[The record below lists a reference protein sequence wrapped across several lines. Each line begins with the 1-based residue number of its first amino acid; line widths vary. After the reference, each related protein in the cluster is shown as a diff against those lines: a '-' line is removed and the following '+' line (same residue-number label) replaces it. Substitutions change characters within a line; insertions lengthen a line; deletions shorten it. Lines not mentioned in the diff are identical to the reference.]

1 MTTSEPPAVR
11 LARERAQS
19 SGFELSSDN
28 GVGALLASLAAAV
41 RPHGTIVELGTGA
54 GVGLAWIVH
63 GIGARTDLTVYTV
76 DIDPALLSTTATAGW
91 PRFVHFVEGDGARLV
106 RELAPVDLVFA
117 DAAGGKI
124 DGLESTIDALRP
136 GGMLVVDDM
145 DPARHE
151 PDGLLGAINAVRA
164 ALVEHPDLVTAE
176 LDFSTGV
183 VIATKRGAM

>member
-1 MTTSEPPAVR
+1 MTSEPPGVQ

-19 SGFELSSDN
+19 SRFDLSSDN
-28 GVGALLASLAAAV
+28 GVGALLASLAAA
-41 RPHGTIVELGTGA
+41 
-54 GVGLAWIVH
+54 
-63 GIGARTDLTVYTV
+63 
-76 DIDPALLSTTATAGW
+76 GW
-91 PRFVHFVEGDGARLV
+91 PRFVHFVEADGARLV
-106 RELAPVDLVFA
+106 RELGPVDLVFA

-164 ALVEHPDLVTAE
+164 TLVEHPDLVTAE

-183 VIATKRGAM
+183 VIATKCGPV